1 MEIPV
6 IHDFPGAA
14 GKIVLVTGG
23 SRGIGRGIALR
34 FAEAGAEVA
43 LTYTSSRKEAEGA
56 VKEAG
61 KRGRNSR
68 AYQWD
73 AALSYGAGE
82 LVEAVTRDFGGID
95 ILINNAGIYPTSPL
109 VDISAEEWDR
119 MLDVNVRG
127 VHLLTQAVA
136 GWMAREQSGGAVVNI
151 ASIEGLDPAPNHAH
165 YAASKGG
172 VIMYTRACAL
182 ELAEHGIRVNAVS
195 PGLIRQEGIEESWPD
210 GVERYLKAA
219 PLKRLGMPEDV
230 ADACLFLASDLARW
244 ITGINL
250 VVDGGL
256 SATPRY

>member
-1 MEIPV
+1 MEIPG
-6 IHDFPGAA
+6 IA
-14 GKIVLVTGG
+14 GKTVLVTGG

-56 VKEAG
+56 VQEAG
-61 KRGRNSR
+61 KRGRNAR

-73 AALSYGAGE
+73 AASSSGARD
-82 LVEAVTRDFGGID
+82 LVAAVADDFGRID
-95 ILINNAGIYPTSPL
+95 ILINNAGIYPSSPL
-109 VDISAEEWDR
+109 FDISAEEWDR
-119 MLDVNVRG
+119 VLEVNIRG
-127 VHLLTQAVA
+127 MHLLTQAVA
-136 GWMAREQSGGAVVNI
+136 RLMVREPSGGAVVNI

-182 ELAEHGIRVNAVS
+182 EMAEHGIRVNAVS
-195 PGLIRQEGIEESWPD
+195 PGLIWQEGIEESWPD
-210 GVERYLKAA
+210 GVERYLKAV

-230 ADACLFLASDLARW
+230 ADACVFLASDLARW